1 MMNVHI
7 SITSKK
13 PIEIHHFR
21 GALKP
26 IYLTVVLCFVFI
38 YSKPVIAQE
47 DSENILT
54 KQIWLD
60 YNVIYP
66 ISESFELFTS
76 TGYKTIFPGA
86 WNKIFINPEVSY
98 KVPKLMLKKWK
109 YSEKLYFGIDI
120 YYAFLTDSTN
130 VFEFTPYQGYSLVW
144 PNRKRL
150 TIKHNFGLQMS
161 YEATMTFKFHGDL
174 WKYGKGFYIP
184 VSIRVWWNL
193 VDATFHNDVARITPG
208 IGYQISPAWKT
219 AFKLGYTYT
228 KNTIGG
234 DFSTDNII
242 FWFRVYHTLLKKD

>member
-1 MMNVHI
+1 
-7 SITSKK
+7 
-13 PIEIHHFR
+13 
-21 GALKP
+21 
-26 IYLTVVLCFVFI
+26 
-38 YSKPVIAQE
+38 
-47 DSENILT
+47 
-54 KQIWLD
+54 
-60 YNVIYP
+60 
-66 ISESFELFTS
+66 
-76 TGYKTIFPGA
+76 
-86 WNKIFINPEVSY
+86 
-98 KVPKLMLKKWK
+98 MLKKWK

-150 TIKHNFGLQMS
+150 TIKHNFQFRQRMQWETSDWAFDFGLQMS